1 MTERSIDE
9 LQIQGDIY
17 ITLGKTRDTVFEPMK
32 QYDTSTRLIAA
43 NNINTVHEMIDKW
56 NKHWYYQK
64 RDGKVI
70 TRIIKID
77 AEKGSV
83 QYVE

>member
-1 MTERSIDE
+1 MTERPIDE

-17 ITLGKTRDTVFEPMK
+17 IALGKIRDTVFKPMK
-32 QYDTSTRLIAA
+32 QYDTATRLIAA
-43 NNINTVHEMIDKW
+43 NNIKTVHEMIDKW
-56 NKHWYYQK
+56 NGRWYYQK

-70 TRIIKID
+70 ARIIKVD
-77 AEKGSV
+77 AEKGSI

>member
-17 ITLGKTRDTVFEPMK
+17 ITLGKIRDTVFKPMK
-32 QYDTSTRLIAA
+32 QYDTATRLIAA
-43 NNINTVHEMIDKW
+43 NNIKTVHEMIDKW
-56 NKHWYYQK
+56 NERWYYQK
-64 RDGKVI
+64 RNGKVI
-70 TRIIKID
+70 ARIIKVD